1 MTPNEFLVVAK
12 TLPEGMLL
20 VSGAGK
26 ILAANRALGDLLG
39 TASEGLIGKRLFD
52 VAVSPP
58 DKIKSYLQV
67 CSRSGQMMIGTLS
80 FHFPPKDKLDYR
92 AEGAAVEPG
101 TQGESAK
108 ILLRLRPKESG
119 SSRFI
124 LLNRQI
130 QALTREITIRRRTEE
145 ELKRKTSEA
154 EEANRIKSQFLS
166 NVSHELRTPLN
177 AILGYTSLV
186 LDQVYGP
193 VGEDI
198 KEPLERA
205 KRNADELL
213 RLVND
218 VLDFSRIESGKMPLD
233 LAPVDISSLIQDVYA
248 EMKFFLDKKSLHVQW
263 NLEKALPLVECDAN
277 EVRQV
282 FVNLFSNA
290 IKFTNE
296 GGVTISTRNRPEKE
310 GIEILIQDTGIGIRS
325 EELPKIFD
333 LFHQVD
339 PTATREFG
347 GVGLGLAIVKEI
359 VHLLKGEI
367 QVESEYGKGSTFIV
381 FLPCRSGKLTAS

>member
-1 MTPNEFLVVAK
+1 VTPKAFLAIAK
-12 TLPEGMLL
+12 ALPEGMLL
-20 VSGAGK
+20 VSGTGK

-39 TASEGLIGKRLFD
+39 TSSEALTGKLLFD
-52 VAVSPP
+52 VAASPP
-58 DKIKSYLQV
+58 EKIKTYLQV

-80 FHFPPKDKLDYR
+80 FCFPPKKIDCR
-92 AEGAAVEPG
+92 AEGAAVAPG
-101 TQGESAK
+101 TKGKAAK

-119 SSRFI
+119 STQFI

-145 ELKRKTSEA
+145 KLKRKTSEA
-154 EEANRIKSQFLS
+154 EEASRVKSQFLS

-177 AILGYTSLV
+177 AILGYTSLL

-198 KEPLERA
+198 REPLERA
-205 KRNADELL
+205 KRNADDLL

-218 VLDFSRIESGKMPLD
+218 VLDFSKIESGKMPLD
-233 LAPVDISSLIQDVYA
+233 LAPVDISSLIHDVYIG
-248 EMKFFLDKKSLHVQW
+248 MKLFVDKKSLRVQW
-263 NLEKALPLVECDAN
+263 NLEKALPLIECDAN
-277 EVRQV
+277 KVRQV

-296 GGVTISTRNRPEKE
+296 GGVTISTRSRPEKE
-310 GIEILIQDTGIGIRS
+310 GIEISIQDTGIGIRS

-367 QVESEYGKGSTFIV
+367 QVESEYGKGSTFTL
-381 FLPCRSGKLTAS
+381 FLPCRSGKLTAP